1 MTKLGI
7 KKFLIPVF
15 LIIILIGSIVGLN
28 SYYLNTTQ
36 EVIDSKPYV
45 GIAFCGKTTDE
56 AKTQID
62 RTKNYTNLFIL
73 DTGRSELSRN
83 QTAVIEICNYA
94 VESGLNIIVN
104 LGITSP
110 YENDTTTWFWDQPMS
125 EIKKN
130 WTERWGNQF
139 LGVYYNDEPGG
150 IQLDGYWVEFYEQH
164 SDNFSKVEH
173 PAIKSLQQIYLK
185 MLYHA
190 ENKIL
195 PQDYDLEADFFVNYV
210 LKEGDPGLAALNAAG
225 ITTFTSDYGL
235 YWFDYLGGYEVLLA
249 QLGWNASVAQQIALV
264 KGAAR
269 LQDKEW
275 GTIITWKYG
284 EPPFLDNG
292 EQIYNQMLSSYQAG
306 ADYIVIFNYATLGN
320 ESAPAMVEEHYLA
333 LERFWKDIHYKKQSN
348 LSTPEA
354 VLILPSNY
362 GWGMRHHDDTIWG
375 FWPSDDKTEQIGTVM
390 GKLLAI
396 YGVTLDI
403 VYEDARYPVSKMD
416 YKQVY
421 YWNTTIVR

>member
-28 SYYLNTTQ
+28 IYYLNTTQ
-36 EVIDSKPYV
+36 GVIDSKPYV

-130 WTERWGNQF
+130 WTERWGNKF

-164 SDNFSKVEH
+164 SDNFSKV
-173 PAIKSLQQIYLK
+173 
-185 MLYHA
+185 
-190 ENKIL
+190 
-195 PQDYDLEADFFVNYV
+195 
-210 LKEGDPGLAALNAAG
+210 
-225 ITTFTSDYGL
+225 
-235 YWFDYLGGYEVLLA
+235 
-249 QLGWNASVAQQIALV
+249 
-264 KGAAR
+264 
-269 LQDKEW
+269 
-275 GTIITWKYG
+275 
-284 EPPFLDNG
+284 
-292 EQIYNQMLSSYQAG
+292 
-306 ADYIVIFNYATLGN
+306 
-320 ESAPAMVEEHYLA
+320 
-333 LERFWKDIHYKKQSN
+333 
-348 LSTPEA
+348 
-354 VLILPSNY
+354 
-362 GWGMRHHDDTIWG
+362 
-375 FWPSDDKTEQIGTVM
+375 
-390 GKLLAI
+390 
-396 YGVTLDI
+396 
-403 VYEDARYPVSKMD
+403 
-416 YKQVY
+416 
-421 YWNTTIVR
+421 

>member
-1 MTKLGI
+1 MTNLGI
-7 KKFLIPVF
+7 KNYLIPAL
-15 LIIILIGSIVGLN
+15 LITILLGSILGLN
-28 SYYLNTTQ
+28 MYYLNETQ
-36 EVIDSKPYV
+36 GLNNTHPYV
-45 GIAFCGKTTDE
+45 GIAFCGKTTFE
-56 AKTQID
+56 AKIQID

-83 QTAVIEICNYA
+83 QTAVFEICDYA

-110 YENDTTTWFWDQPMS
+110 YEKDTTTWFWEQPMS

-130 WTERWGNQF
+130 WTERWSNNF
-139 LGVYYNDEPGG
+139 LGIYYNDEPGG
-150 IQLDGYWVEFYEQH
+150 IQLDGYWKDFYEEH
-164 SDNFSKVEH
+164 SDNLTKVNH
-173 PAIKSLQQIYLK
+173 PALKALNEIYLK
-185 MLYHA
+185 MIYHA
-190 ENKIL
+190 ENRIT
-195 PQDYDLEADFFVNYV
+195 PQDYNLEADFFVNQV
-210 LKEGDPGLAALNAAG
+210 LNEGDSGLSALNTAG

-235 YWFDYLGGYEVLLA
+235 YWFDYLGGYDVLFA

-275 GTIITWKYG
+275 GTIVTWKYG
-284 EPPFLDNG
+284 EPPFLDSG
-292 EQIYNQMLSSYQAG
+292 EQVYNQMLSSYQAG
-306 ADYIVIFNYATLGN
+306 ADYIVIFNYATLGD
-320 ESAPAMVEEHYLA
+320 ESAPAMIDEHYLA
-333 LERFWKDIHYKKQSN
+333 LERFWKDIHDKKHRD

-362 GWGMRHHDDTIWG
+362 GWGMRYHEDTIWG
-375 FWPSDDKTEQIGTVM
+375 FWPSDDKTQQIGTVM
-390 GKLLAI
+390 GRLLAI

-403 VYEDARYPVSKMD
+403 AYEDTAYPTSKVD

-421 YWNTTIVR
+421 YWNNTSLI